1 LVVTHDGNSVGGQ
14 LDVEFQAIRA
24 RCQAAVERRNRV
36 FRTEGTAATMRE
48 DARATGP
55 PKERHNAQ
63 CSMPNDQN
71 ARLNVWA
78 FEH

>member
-1 LVVTHDGNSVGGQ
+1 
-14 LDVEFQAIRA
+14 
-24 RCQAAVERRNRV
+24 
-36 FRTEGTAATMRE
+36 MRE